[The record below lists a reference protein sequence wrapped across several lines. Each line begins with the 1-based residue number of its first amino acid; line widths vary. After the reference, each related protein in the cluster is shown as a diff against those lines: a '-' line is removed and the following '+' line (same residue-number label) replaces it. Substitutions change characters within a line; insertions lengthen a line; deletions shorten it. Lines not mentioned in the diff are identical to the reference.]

1 MRGILTLCT
10 FVGAL
15 LLAAETNGQTTTTI
29 TLGWSPSPSSN
40 AAGYYIYYGPS
51 SGNYIGAVPVSG
63 ATNVTIRG
71 LTSGQTY
78 YFAATSYD
86 SNFNQGA
93 FSPEISLTAG
103 AIATP
108 GAAGM
113 LSAIGA
119 LPGGQIG
126 FAVAGTTGA
135 QYIVQASTNLV
146 NWVTIQTNVAPFNFV
161 DSNASQFS
169 HRFYRTVY
177 NSN

>member
-1 MRGILTLCT
+1 MRGILMLCT

-15 LLAAETNGQTTTTI
+15 LLAAETNGQTLTSI
-29 TLGWSPSPSSN
+29 TLGWNPSPSSN
-40 AAGYYIYYGPS
+40 AAGYYIYYGTS
-51 SGNYIGAVPVSG
+51 SGNYISAVSVSG

-71 LTSGQTY
+71 LVSGQTY
-78 YFAATSYD
+78 YIAATAYD
-86 SNFNQGA
+86 TEGNQGT

-108 GAAGM
+108 AAAGV
-113 LSAIGA
+113 LSAVGA
-119 LPGGQIG
+119 LPSGQVG

-135 QYIVQASTNLV
+135 QYIIQASTDLV
-146 NWVTIQTNVAPFNFV
+146 NWVKLQTNVAPFNFV

-169 HRFYRTVY
+169 HRYYRTVY